1 MKDLFDDITE
11 VPQVRKDTAAAEL
24 VDCEVEY
31 RRAYGVQQLMKVM
44 GVDAPREN
52 CTYHIFT
59 GGNVDMV
66 SHVRWMLHVY
76 SSLSVVTI
84 SAWDIALADILL
96 LKRWLDRGDIGRIDI
111 IVGDRFP
118 AKHPKEWERMRDWQA
133 SCVHFSVSA
142 DGVHARFVAALTSNG
157 DGLVLTSSAA
167 CTTNPRVELATF
179 TDSIELYEFYMAQ
192 VREWKRLRLERKVRN
207 EIDDLVTDT
216 EMEDIV

>member
-1 MKDLFDDITE
+1 MKDLFEDITE
-11 VPQVRKDTAAAEL
+11 IPAVRKETAAVEL
-24 VDCEVEY
+24 VDCAVEY

-76 SSLSVVTI
+76 GSLSVVTI
-84 SAWDIALADILL
+84 SAWDIALADIML
-96 LKRWLDRGDIGRIDI
+96 LKRWVDRGDIGRIDI

-118 AKHPKEWERMRDWQA
+118 AKHPREWERMREWQA
-133 SCVHFSVSA
+133 RCVHFDVVA

-179 TDSIELYEFYMAQ
+179 TDSIELYDFYMAQ

>member
-24 VDCEVEY
+24 VNCAVEY

-44 GVDAPREN
+44 GVEAPREN

-76 SSLSVVTI
+76 GSLSVVTI
-84 SAWDIALADILL
+84 SAWDIALADIML
-96 LKRWLDRGDIGRIDI
+96 LKRWMDRGDIGRIYI

-118 AKHPKEWERMRDWQA
+118 AKHTREWERMKEWQA
-133 SCVHFSVSA
+133 RCVLFDVVA

-179 TDSIELYEFYMAQ
+179 TDSMELYDFYMAQ
-192 VREWKRLRLERKVRN
+192 VREWKRLRTERKVRN